1 MEDSVQKTLPL
12 QLLFDKIILLSS
24 QYQIKDRFTPVTL
37 EKLHHDYDLEDKIKH
52 CVNEFGAL
60 LTTAEQTNEEI
71 NPEFSKLY
79 HFYTDF
85 DFKKCH
91 TIQK

>member
-1 MEDSVQKTLPL
+1 MEDSVQKTLPLQL

-37 EKLHHDYDLEDKIKH
+37 EKLQHDYDLEDKIKH
-52 CVNEFGAL
+52 CVKELGVL
-60 LTTAEQTNEEI
+60 LTKAEQTNEEI

-79 HFYTDF
+79 HFYIDF
-85 DFKKCH
+85 
-91 TIQK
+91 